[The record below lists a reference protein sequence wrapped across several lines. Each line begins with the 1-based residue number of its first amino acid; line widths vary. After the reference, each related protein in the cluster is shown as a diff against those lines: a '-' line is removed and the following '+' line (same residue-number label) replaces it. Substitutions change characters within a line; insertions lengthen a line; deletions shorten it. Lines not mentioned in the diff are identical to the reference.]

1 MERKENTKPMNE
13 IRIGFQSRV
22 RNIIN
27 YANVLLKENNFR
39 VINLSAIG
47 GAIGSLVNAVEVIKI
62 NNPGLY
68 QVNKIGTVS
77 HQTVDN
83 QGSVQNQ
90 RYYPKLEVV
99 LTLDEPKDA
108 GVGFQDKLSEEERA
122 KLLAVAQERRNG
134 DETTRGGE
142 PRRGRG
148 TRGRGRGRGNRGG
161 YRPPR
166 EEGGYRPPREEG
178 GYRAPREE
186 GGYRAPREEG
196 GYRPPREEGGYRPP
210 REEGGFRG
218 RPRGGFGPRGRGRG
232 FPNRGRGGERGRG
245 FSRPYR
251 GRGGI

>member
-1 MERKENTKPMNE
+1 MERKENAKPVNE

-39 VINLSAIG
+39 SINLSAIG

-77 HQTVDN
+77 YQTVDN

-122 KLLAVAQERRNG
+122 KLLAVAQEKRRG
-134 DETTRGGE
+134 EEPSRGGE

-148 TRGRGRGRGNRGG
+148 IRGRGRGTFGRGRPPREEGENFSRGPSRPRGFGLRGRGRGRGF
-161 YRPPR
+161 P
-166 EEGGYRPPREEG
+166 
-178 GYRAPREE
+178 
-186 GGYRAPREEG
+186 
-196 GYRPPREEGGYRPP
+196 
-210 REEGGFRG
+210 
-218 RPRGGFGPRGRGRG
+218 GRGRG
-232 FPNRGRGGERGRG
+232 AERGRG
-245 FSRPYR
+245 FGRPYR
-251 GRGGI
+251 GRGGF

>member
-77 HQTVDN
+77 YQTVDN

-122 KLLAVAQERRNG
+122 KLLAVAQERRKG
-134 DETTRGGE
+134 DETRRGGE

-148 TRGRGRGRGNRGG
+148 IRGRGRGGRGRGGNRG
-161 YRPPR
+161 RPQPQREEGAFRPR
-166 EEGGYRPPREEG
+166 EEGEFRT
-178 GYRAPREE
+178 
-186 GGYRAPREEG
+186 
-196 GYRPPREEGGYRPP
+196 P
-210 REEGGFRG
+210 REEGGFRN
-218 RPRGGFGPRGRGRG
+218 RPRGFVQRGRGRPRGRG
-232 FPNRGRGGERGRG
+232 FPSRPRGAERGRG
-245 FSRPYR
+245 FSNR
-251 GRGGI
+251 GRGGY

>member
-77 HQTVDN
+77 YQTVDN

-122 KLLAVAQERRNG
+122 KLLAVAQERRKG
-134 DETTRGGE
+134 DETRRGGE

-148 TRGRGRGRGNRGG
+148 IRGRGRGGRGRGGNRG
-161 YRPPR
+161 RPRPQEGAFRPR
-166 EEGGYRPPREEG
+166 EEEG
-178 GYRAPREE
+178 EF
-186 GGYRAPREEG
+186 
-196 GYRPPREEGGYRPP
+196 RPP
-210 REEGGFRG
+210 REEGGFRT
-218 RPRGGFGPRGRGRG
+218 RPRGFVQRGRGRPRGRG
-232 FPNRGRGGERGRG
+232 FPSRPRGAERGRG
-245 FSRPYR
+245 FSNR
-251 GRGGI
+251 GRGGY

>member
-1 MERKENTKPMNE
+1 MNE

-77 HQTVDN
+77 YQTVDN

-108 GVGFQDKLSEEERA
+108 GVGFQEKLSEEERA
-122 KLLAVAQERRNG
+122 KLLAVAQERRKG
-134 DETTRGGE
+134 DETRRGGE

-148 TRGRGRGRGNRGG
+148 IRGRGRGGRGRGGNRG
-161 YRPPR
+161 RPQRVGEEGGFRAPR
-166 EEGGYRPPREEG
+166 EEGEF
-178 GYRAPREE
+178 RAPREE
-186 GGYRAPREEG
+186 GGFRARS
-196 GYRPPREEGGYRPP
+196 R
-210 REEGGFRG
+210 
-218 RPRGGFGPRGRGRG
+218 GFGPRGRGRPRGRG
-232 FPNRGRGGERGRG
+232 FPNRGRGAERGRG
-245 FSRPYR
+245 FSNR
-251 GRGGI
+251 GRGGY

>member
-77 HQTVDN
+77 YQTVDN

-122 KLLAVAQERRNG
+122 KLLAVAQERRKG
-134 DETTRGGE
+134 DETRRGGE

-148 TRGRGRGRGNRGG
+148 IRGRGRGGRGRGGNRG
-161 YRPPR
+161 RPRPQREEGAFRPR
-166 EEGGYRPPREEG
+166 EEEG
-178 GYRAPREE
+178 EF
-186 GGYRAPREEG
+186 
-196 GYRPPREEGGYRPP
+196 RPP
-210 REEGGFRG
+210 REEGGFRT
-218 RPRGGFGPRGRGRG
+218 RPRGFVQRGRGRPRGRG
-232 FPNRGRGGERGRG
+232 FPSRPRGAERGRG
-245 FSRPYR
+245 FSNR
-251 GRGGI
+251 GRGGY